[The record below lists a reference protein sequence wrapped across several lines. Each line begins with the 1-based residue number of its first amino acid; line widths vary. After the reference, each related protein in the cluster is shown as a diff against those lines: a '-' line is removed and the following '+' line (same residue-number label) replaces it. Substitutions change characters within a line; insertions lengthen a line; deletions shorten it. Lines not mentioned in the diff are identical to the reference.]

1 MVNFENIANLRQYLC
16 QARLEGK
23 SIALVPTMGNLHE
36 GHLQLVDRARKEAEL
51 VVASIFINPLQFGP
65 GEDYK
70 GYPRSFSQDQEK
82 LQKRGC
88 HILFAPQIENM
99 YPETRISATVVKVP
113 HLSHT
118 HCGASRPGH
127 FTGVATVVTKL
138 FGIVQPDVA
147 IFGLKDYQQFLVIK
161 QATDELCLPV
171 KIIGSP
177 IARTENGLAM
187 SSRNGYLNAAQKEQ
201 AAGLYRTL
209 VATRL
214 AIEGGN
220 FDYDA
225 LAVKASHQLEQ
236 AGFQPDYFSICR
248 QKDLQPAT
256 IKDRDVVILAAAY
269 LGKARLIDNI
279 RFTINLALS
288 KYGDHDV

>member
-1 MVNFENIANLRQYLC
+1 MVTFENIANLRKYLY
-16 QARLEGK
+16 QARMEGK

-36 GHLQLVDRARKEAEL
+36 GHLQLVDQAQKVATL
-51 VVASIFINPLQFGP
+51 AVVSIFINPLQFGP

-82 LQKRGC
+82 LRKRGC
-88 HILFAPQIENM
+88 HILFSPQIENM

-113 HLSHT
+113 HLSHI

-138 FGIVQPDVA
+138 FGIVQPDAA

-161 QATDELCLPV
+161 QATDDLCLPV

-177 IARTENGLAM
+177 IARTESGLAM
-187 SSRNGYLNAAQKEQ
+187 SSRNGYLNATQKEK

-209 VATRL
+209 VKTQL
-214 AIEGGN
+214 AIENGN
-220 FDYDA
+220 CDYDA
-225 LAVKASHQLEQ
+225 LSVKASRQLEQ
-236 AGFQPDYFSICR
+236 SGFQPDYFSICR

-279 RFTINLALS
+279 RFTVNLTLP
-288 KYGDHDV
+288 KYRHYDV